1 MTMQTE
7 MSEQE
12 AAEKMH
18 MVDAAMDAT
27 RRLSSAAFLVMY
39 RLIDHGDYEAAPPPD
54 EIAEEVHMSPRKV
67 KRVMRELIDAGLID
81 ERKLDDA
88 GWINIDVGDF
98 HHQEWIAGPNRNIWF
113 EDREQFEEY
122 SRDPEA
128 WSAKYVGLSVEDYRE
143 WIRLKGRALCG
154 ATTKGGKPCQSVV
167 AWPLDGEAAE
177 WKALHRKVAC
187 KAHGGE
193 CHGRRRQNS
202 FHCRLPGE

>member
-1 MTMQTE
+1 MTRAE

-67 KRVMRELIDAGLID
+67 KLVMRELIDAGLID

-154 ATTKGGKPCQSVV
+154 ATTKGGKPCRTIVYRLRQEVV
-167 AWPLDGEAAE
+167 VRYPTPGFSSFGLSAG
-177 WKALHRKVAC
+177 RTRRSAC
-187 KAHGGE
+187 
-193 CHGRRRQNS
+193 
-202 FHCRLPGE
+202 LPAPQGATAP